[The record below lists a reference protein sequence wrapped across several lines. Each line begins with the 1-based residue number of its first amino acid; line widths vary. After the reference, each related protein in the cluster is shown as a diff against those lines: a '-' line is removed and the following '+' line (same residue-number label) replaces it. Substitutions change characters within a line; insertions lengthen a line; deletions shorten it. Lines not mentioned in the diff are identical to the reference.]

1 MKLIV
6 AILLTLVTACT
17 FAQNVVPYPKTIKV
31 TGTAEMEIIPDEIFV
46 IVTLKEYEKRSVG
59 KTDLEKIKTEFLAGC
74 RSIGLPDS
82 AVSIASYEGFSPNSW
97 WRIKKRKDE
106 LYATIAYQV
115 KFSSS
120 KKIDEMVNKLDDDAT
135 QNFQVMGVSHS
146 KIQEFRRQIKIQA
159 IKAAK
164 DKAVYLAEAIGE
176 KPGEAITI
184 SEETEGSAIPYN
196 LYNAQVMYKNYAA
209 DADKFDKS
217 DAGIDFKKIKLKTQ
231 INAVF
236 ALK

>member
-1 MKLIV
+1 MKQIV
-6 AILLTLVTACT
+6 TVLLTLVTACT
-17 FAQNVVPYPKTIKV
+17 FAQNAVPYPKTINV
-31 TGTAEMEIIPDEIFV
+31 TGTAEMDIIPDEIFV
-46 IVTLKEYEKRSVG
+46 IVTLKEYERRGTG
-59 KTDLEKIKTEFLAGC
+59 KIDLEKIKTEFLGTC
-74 RSIGLPDS
+74 RTVGLPDS

-97 WRIKKRKDE
+97 WKIKKKKDE

-135 QNFQVMGVSHS
+135 QNFQVVGVSHS
-146 KIQEFRRQIKIQA
+146 KITEYRKQIKIQA

-164 DKAVYLAEAIGE
+164 DKAIYLTEAIGE
-176 KPGEAITI
+176 KPGEAISI
-184 SEETEGSAIPYN
+184 SEAAESAPIPHN
-196 LYNAQVMYKNYAA
+196 LYNAQVSYKNYEM
-209 DADKFDKS
+209 DTDKFEKS
-217 DAGIDFKKIKLKTQ
+217 NAGIDFKKIKLKTQ